1 MSAADYLELGR
12 NPVRDGAPGGESCR
26 DDQDF
31 ESIQLEVRKL
41 ELPDG
46 SQPNWETVV
55 QLGTKLLKDRSKD
68 LLVAAWVTV
77 GLFTRE
83 GYAGLAVGLA
93 VMRDLVDLHWDVL
106 FPEVKRLKGRV
117 AAFEWTYERI
127 LREIGRRTPNAAER
141 EAIAECAERLK
152 ELDGKLS
159 DKVEGGGPN
168 PADIRRALEDAASQ
182 VAAPAPQAASAAPT
196 SSAASAGGSG
206 AAVTTSVASAAEVP
220 QALGNARSILRAAAE
235 CLRREEPA
243 NPLGY
248 RLPRIAAWMHL
259 IAPPPHQDGQ
269 TSIPAP
275 PPDQLEKLEQM
286 LGAGQYPGVL
296 QMTEERLG
304 TAVFWLDLNRYAAAA
319 LEAMGPAFQVC
330 AQAVVDETALLLRR
344 FPVLKELRFAGGAP
358 VANPATQ
365 QWLATRVLAAGE
377 GAGPG
382 GGAAAPAAGDD
393 LDGLAEACAK
403 SRELVGQRRIG
414 EAIRLLEE
422 GAQGA
427 RTLRARAH
435 WKLEVSRIC
444 MSQNYAETALHH
456 LEALDQE
463 IQGSRAEDWDA
474 GLCIEVLK
482 TLFQSH
488 QKVLSSIRPIPPEE
502 LQKSRLLLGRLSRLD
517 VVSALAFE
525 PKR

>member
-1 MSAADYLELGR
+1 MSAADYLELGK

-46 SQPNWETVV
+46 AQPNWETVV
-55 QLGTKLLKDRSKD
+55 QLGTKLLKDRAKD

-83 GYAGLAVGLA
+83 GYAGLAVGLT
-93 VMRDLVDLHWDVL
+93 VLHDMVDLHWEVL
-106 FPEVKRLKGRV
+106 FPEMKRLKGRV

-127 LREIGRRTPNAAER
+127 LREIGRRSPTAAER
-141 EAIAECAERLK
+141 DAILQCVERLK

-159 DKVEGGGPN
+159 DKVDGGGPN
-168 PADIRRALEDAASQ
+168 PADLRRALEDAAAQ
-182 VAAPAPQAASAAPT
+182 VAAPAPQAAAAAP
-196 SSAASAGGSG
+196 SSSPQAGGTSG
-206 AAVTTSVASAAEVP
+206 GAVSTSVASAAEVP
-220 QALGNARSILRAAAE
+220 QALGNARSILRAAGE
-235 CLRREEPA
+235 CLRREEPS

-275 PPDQLEKLEQM
+275 PPEQLEKLEQM

-296 QMTEERLG
+296 QTTEERLG
-304 TAVFWLDLNRYAAAA
+304 TAVFWLDLNRYAASA

-330 AQAVVDETALLLRR
+330 AQAVMDETALLLRR
-344 FPVLKELRFAGGAP
+344 FPILKELRFAGGTP

-377 GAGPG
+377 GASG
-382 GGAAAPAAGDD
+382 GGAAAPAATGDD
-393 LDGLAEACAK
+393 LEGLAEACAK

-414 EAIRLLEE
+414 EAIRLLED
-422 GAQGA
+422 GAQAA
-427 RTLRARAH
+427 RTLRARAL

-444 MSQNYAETALHH
+444 MAQNYAETALHH

-463 IQGSRAEDWDA
+463 LQTSRAEDWDA

-482 TLFQSH
+482 SLFQSH